1 MHILYFRDGYFYA
14 YNFTG
19 RNENDI
25 VNLDNAEELSMH
37 KFKCRRYY
45 PSEKMKH
52 FCVLPFSWLKNQILE
67 TYLFYFLASSF
78 LWTHCFSC
86 LYIYIYNHQIISYHQ
101 LFLIVSSN
109 LQILQ

>member
-1 MHILYFRDGYFYA
+1 MHILYFRNEYFYA

-37 KFKCRRYY
+37 KCKCRRYY
-45 PSEKMKH
+45 PSEKNETFLCFTLFMVKKSNIRDL
-52 FCVLPFSWLKNQILE
+52 FIL
-67 TYLFYFLASSF
+67 FFSF
-78 LWTHCFSC
+78 LFS
-86 LYIYIYNHQIISYHQ
+86 LDSLFFLLIYIYNHQIISYHQ

-109 LQILQ
+109 LQIFQ